1 MRGTPSPLRIAGP
14 EWPSALPGQ
23 RIVFLVEAASRVE
36 RRLVESWI
44 ADRRPADGGAYEVVQ
59 IPCPRRQP
67 SARLGGRRRSSE
79 PALEAALAAGGDPL
93 MAPLRIVW
101 QGPLR
106 GGSRESSFL
115 GLLLTG
121 DPRDPHWLRQ
131 AIVARREPDRC
142 LLVAGEPASA
152 SNLRARWTTTCGFD
166 QTETIGFAEFVRQKA
181 TLALERAERRVRGAR
196 YKVPRLVHEEILGR
210 PSFRGG
216 LNRIAQVRASE
227 SPDAGGS
234 ANGGEGGAG
243 PTSPGRSASSARRL
257 AALTAEAASDL
268 REIAA
273 THSPLVIDLVNHAIR
288 WLYTRGYDEK
298 LVYDEAMMK
307 RIAALEE
314 LHPVVFLPTH
324 KSNLDHLV
332 LQYALHEH
340 GLPPNHTAGGINM
353 NFFPVGQLV
362 RRSGVFFIRRSFRE
376 DAVYK
381 HVLAH
386 YIDYLIEK
394 RFPLEWYIEGGR
406 SRSGK
411 LLPPRFGLLA
421 NVVDAYRRGKSED
434 VLLVPVSIAYDQI
447 QDVGSYVAE
456 QRGGDKERESFAW
469 FVRLIRQLRRRY
481 GRIHLAFGEPVSLR
495 QQLGEADPAGS
506 SPESGEEGLQ
516 RSGARFDLEKLAF
529 EVSVRINRV
538 TPITPTSLAT
548 LALLGATGEALS
560 VRETRASL
568 ASLLEAVKRRGLPTT
583 ADLSHLESD
592 SGVEAT
598 LEALVDSGVLTRFDE
613 GIEPVYCIGDDQQLA
628 AAYYRNTIVHFFVN
642 RAIAE
647 LALLHAG
654 ETEGVGEANAE
665 VVPRFWAEVMRLRD
679 LLKFEFFFPEKEAF
693 REEIRQELSH
703 TAERWEERLA
713 AGELQAEELVR
724 RSSPFSAH
732 RALRPFLES
741 YRVVAD
747 QLVRL
752 DPAQPFD
759 EKRFLAN
766 CIGVG
771 RQYKLQ
777 KRIHAADSISKVLFQ
792 TALRLARNREL
803 LLEGDGRCGPARL
816 AFAQEIHDVL
826 RRVDIIVALAASRRA
841 GFRARVLPEATEA

>member
-1 MRGTPSPLRIAGP
+1 MRGNPSQSRIAGP
-14 EWPSALPGQ
+14 DWPEVLPGR

-36 RRLVESWI
+36 RRLVEAWI
-44 ADRRPADGGAYEVVQ
+44 GENRPAVGETAGFEVVQ
-59 IPCPRRQP
+59 IPCPRRQRRTRMG
-67 SARLGGRRRSSE
+67 AGRRSGE
-79 PALEAALAAGGDPL
+79 PALEAALATGGDPL

-101 QGPLR
+101 LAPLR
-106 GGSRESSFL
+106 NGSREGSFL

-131 AIVARREPDRC
+131 AIVSRREPDRC
-142 LLVAGEPASA
+142 LLVAGEPAYA
-152 SNLRARWTTTCGFD
+152 SNLRERWTTTCGFD

-210 PSFRGG
+210 PGFRGG
-216 LNRIAQVRASE
+216 LSRIVATNRSDAAPEHAREASTSRA
-227 SPDAGGS
+227 
-234 ANGGEGGAG
+234 
-243 PTSPGRSASSARRL
+243 L
-257 AALTAEAASDL
+257 AAITAEAASDL

-307 RIAALEE
+307 RIASLEE

-362 RRSGVFFIRRSFRE
+362 RRSGVFFIRRTFRE

-456 QRGGDKERESFAW
+456 QKGGDKEREGFAW
-469 FVRLIRQLRRRY
+469 FVRLVRQLRRRY

-495 QQLGEADPAGS
+495 QQLGDPDAAPAS
-506 SPESGEEGLQ
+506 E
-516 RSGARFDLEKLAF
+516 RFDLEKVAF

-583 ADLSHLESD
+583 ADFHHLETD
-592 SGVEAT
+592 AGVEAT
-598 LEALVDSGVLTRFDE
+598 LDALVDSDVLTRFDE
-613 GIEPVYCIGDDQQLA
+613 GIEPVYCIGDDQQLT
-628 AAYYRNTIVHFFVN
+628 AAYYRNTIVHYFVN

-647 LALLHAG
+647 LALLHA
-654 ETEGVGEANAE
+654 AE
-665 VVPRFWAEVMRLRD
+665 PATADDVVPRFWAEVMRLRD
-679 LLKFEFFFPEKEAF
+679 LLKFEFFFPEKEVF
-693 REEIRQELSH
+693 RDEIRQELSQ
-703 TAERWEERLA
+703 TAEGWEERLA
-713 AGELQAEELVR
+713 KGQLDPEELVR
-724 RSSPFSAH
+724 RSQPFSAH

-777 KRIHAADSISKVLFQ
+777 RRIHAADSISRVLFQ

-803 LLEGDGRCGPARL
+803 LVEGDEDNGAARL
-816 AFAQEIHDVL
+816 AFANEIHDAL

-841 GFRARVLPEATEA
+841 GFRSRVLPETEEV

>member
-1 MRGTPSPLRIAGP
+1 MRGNSSPPRIAGP
-14 EWPSALPGQ
+14 EWPEVPPGR

-36 RRLVESWI
+36 RRLVEAWI
-44 ADRRPADGGAYEVVQ
+44 ADTRPTASGPESFEVVQ
-59 IPCPRRQP
+59 IPCPRRQRP
-67 SARLGGRRRSSE
+67 TRLGIQRRTPE
-79 PALEAALAAGGDPL
+79 PALEAALATEGDPL

-101 QGPLR
+101 LAPLR
-106 GGSRESSFL
+106 GGSREGSFL

-121 DPRDPHWLRQ
+121 DPRDPNWLRQ
-131 AIVARREPDRC
+131 AVVSRREPDRC
-142 LLVAGEPASA
+142 LVVAGEPAYA
-152 SNLRARWTTTCGFD
+152 SNLRARWAASCGFD

-181 TLALERAERRVRGAR
+181 TLALERAERRLRGAR

-216 LNRIAQVRASE
+216 LRRIAQTQKS
-227 SPDAGGS
+227 
-234 ANGGEGGAG
+234 
-243 PTSPGRSASSARRL
+243 L

-268 REIAA
+268 REMAA

-298 LVYDEAMMK
+298 LVYDEGMMK
-307 RIAALEE
+307 RIAGLEE

-411 LLPPRFGLLA
+411 LLPPRYGLLA

-434 VLLVPVSIAYDQI
+434 VLLVPIAIAYDQI
-447 QDVGSYVAE
+447 QDVGSYAAE
-456 QRGGDKERESFAW
+456 QKGGDKERESFAW
-469 FVRLIRQLRRRY
+469 FVRLVRQLRRRY
-481 GRIHLAFGEPVSLR
+481 GRIYLAFGEPVSLR
-495 QQLGEADPAGS
+495 QQLGDPNAAEASDAPAAS
-506 SPESGEEGLQ
+506 EGL
-516 RSGARFDLEKLAF
+516 RSTARFDLEKLAF

-583 ADLSHLESD
+583 ADFQHLETD
-592 SGVEAT
+592 VGVEAT
-598 LEALVDSGVLTRFDE
+598 LDALVDNDVVTRFDE
-613 GIEPVYCIGDDQQLA
+613 GIEPVYCIGDDQQLT

-647 LALLHAG
+647 LALLHAA
-654 ETEGVGEANAE
+654 EGAGSAVI
-665 VVPRFWAEVMRLRD
+665 PRFWAEVMRLRD

-693 REEIRQELSH
+693 REEIRQELAH
-703 TAERWEERLA
+703 TAERWEEKITT
-713 AGELQAEELVR
+713 GELDPEELVR
-724 RSSPFSAH
+724 RSRPFSAH

-752 DPAQPFD
+752 DPTQPFD
-759 EKRFLAN
+759 EKRFLAL

-803 LLEGDGRCGPARL
+803 LVEGDAGSGAARL
-816 AFAQEIHDVL
+816 AFATEIHDVL
-826 RRVDIIVALAASRRA
+826 RRVDIVVALAASRRA
-841 GFRARVLPEATEA
+841 GFRSRVLPQTEET

>member
-1 MRGTPSPLRIAGP
+1 MRGLQSSPRIAGP

-44 ADRRPADGGAYEVVQ
+44 ADRRPAECGAGAYEVVQ

-67 SARLGGRRRSSE
+67 SPRLGGRRRSSE

-152 SNLRARWTTTCGFD
+152 SNLRERWTTTCGFD

-216 LNRIAQVRASE
+216 LGRIAQNT
-227 SPDAGGS
+227 G
-234 ANGGEGGAG
+234 
-243 PTSPGRSASSARRL
+243 RL

-381 HVLAH
+381 HVFAH

-495 QQLGEADPAGS
+495 QQLGEVDPAAA
-506 SPESGEEGLQ
+506 SPADADDGPQ

-568 ASLLEAVKRRGLPTT
+568 ASLLEAVERRGLPKT
-583 ADLSHLESD
+583 ADFSHLESD
-592 SGVEAT
+592 TGVEAT

-654 ETEGVGEANAE
+654 EADGVGEASAE
-665 VVPRFWAEVMRLRD
+665 VVPRFWTEVMRLRD

-693 REEIRQELSH
+693 REEIRQELAH

-713 AGELQAEELVR
+713 AGELEAEELVR

-803 LLEGDGRCGPARL
+803 LLEGDGRCGAARL

-826 RRVDIIVALAASRRA
+826 RRVDIVVALAASRRA

>member
-1 MRGTPSPLRIAGP
+1 MSGRSSSSRISGP
-14 EWPSALPGQ
+14 EWPTVPAGR
-23 RIVFLVEAASRVE
+23 RIVFLVESASRVE
-36 RRLVESWI
+36 RRLIDAWIEANRPEES
-44 ADRRPADGGAYEVVQ
+44 GAGSYEVVQ
-59 IPCPRRQP
+59 IPCPRR
-67 SARLGGRRRSSE
+67 RGGSRWSQKPQIPD
-79 PALEAALAAGGDPL
+79 PALEAALATSISTGGDPL
-93 MAPLRIVW
+93 MAPLRVVW
-101 QGPLR
+101 LAPLR
-106 GGSRESSFL
+106 NGSRDASFL
-115 GLLLTG
+115 ELLLTG
-121 DPRDPHWLRQ
+121 DPRDPNWLRQ
-131 AIVARREPDRC
+131 SIVARREPDRC
-142 LLVAGEPASA
+142 LLIAGEPAFA
-152 SNLRARWTTTCGFD
+152 SNLRGRWTTTCGFD

-210 PSFRGG
+210 PSFRGEIQ
-216 LNRIAQVRASE
+216 RIAQKFASGARKSRAND
-227 SPDAGGS
+227 PR
-234 ANGGEGGAG
+234 
-243 PTSPGRSASSARRL
+243 RSL
-257 AALTAEAASDL
+257 AALTAQAAADL
-268 REIAA
+268 GEIAA

-288 WLYTRGYDEK
+288 WLYSRGYDEK
-298 LVYDEAMMK
+298 LVYDETMMK
-307 RIAALEE
+307 RIAGLEE
-314 LHPVVFLPTH
+314 HHPVVFLPSH

-362 RRSGVFFIRRSFRE
+362 RRSGVFFIRRTFRK
-376 DAVYK
+376 DPVYK

-411 LLPPRFGLLA
+411 LLPPRYGLLA

-456 QRGGDKERESFAW
+456 QRGGDKERESFSW
-469 FVRLIRQLRRRY
+469 FLRFVRQLKQRS
-481 GRIHLAFGEPVSLR
+481 GRISIAFGEPVSLR
-495 QQLGEADPAGS
+495 QQLGDPGS
-506 SPESGEEGLQ
+506 PDAARASV
-516 RSGARFDLEKLAF
+516 RFDLEKLAF

-560 VRETRASL
+560 VRDTRASL
-568 ASLLEAVKRRGLPTT
+568 ESLLENVKLRGLPTT
-583 ADLSHLESD
+583 ADFHHLDSD
-592 SGVEAT
+592 AGVEAV
-598 LEALVDSGVLTRFDE
+598 LDALVDNDVLTRFDE
-613 GIEPVYCIGDDQQLA
+613 GIEPVYIIGDDQQLA
-628 AAYYRNTIVHFFVN
+628 AAYYRNTIVHHFIN

-654 ETEGVGEANAE
+654 EGQQSA

-693 REEIRQELSH
+693 RDEIRQELEH
-703 TAERWEERLA
+703 TAERWEARLA
-713 AGELQAEELVR
+713 DGSLETEELVR
-724 RSSPFSAH
+724 RSRPFSAH

-752 DPAQPFD
+752 SPSQDFD
-759 EKRFLAN
+759 EKRFLAL
-766 CIGVG
+766 CLGVG

-803 LLEGDGRCGPARL
+803 LREGDAGSTAARL
-816 AFAQEIHDVL
+816 AFAKEIHDVL

-841 GFRARVLPEATEA
+841 GFRARVLPQAGES

>member
-1 MRGTPSPLRIAGP
+1 VPAGR
-14 EWPSALPGQ
+14 
-23 RIVFLVEAASRVE
+23 RIVFLLEAASRVE
-36 RRLVESWI
+36 RRLLEDWVESN
-44 ADRRPADGGAYEVVQ
+44 RPAGRDSGLDQIVA
-59 IPCPRRQP
+59 IPCPRRSKP
-67 SARLGGRRRSSE
+67 ARLGRARRAPD
-79 PALEAALAAGGDPL
+79 PALEAALATAGDPL

-101 QGPLR
+101 LAPLR
-106 GGSRESSFL
+106 GGVRESSFA

-121 DPRDPHWLRQ
+121 DPRDPNWLRQ
-131 AIVARREPDRC
+131 AIVARRSPDRC
-142 LLVAGEPASA
+142 LVVAGEPALA
-152 SNLRARWTTTCGFD
+152 SNLRMRWTALCGSD
-166 QTETIGFAEFVRQKA
+166 ETETIGFADFVRQKA

-216 LNRIAQVRASE
+216 LQRIAQTAKPGAS
-227 SPDAGGS
+227 
-234 ANGGEGGAG
+234 
-243 PTSPGRSASSARRL
+243 L
-257 AALTAEAASDL
+257 AAIGAEAARDL

-288 WLYTRGYDEK
+288 WLYSRGYDER
-298 LVYDEAMMK
+298 LVYDEAAIK

-353 NFFPVGQLV
+353 NFFPVGALV
-362 RRSGVFFIRRSFRE
+362 RRSGVFFIRRSFRG
-376 DAVYK
+376 DPVYR

-386 YIDYLIEK
+386 YVDYLIEK

-411 LLPPRFGLLA
+411 LLPPRYGLLA
-421 NVVDAYRRGKSED
+421 NVVDAWRRGKSED

-456 QRGGDKERESFAW
+456 QKGADKEREGLAW
-469 FVRLIRQLRRRY
+469 FVRLVRQLRRRY

-495 QQLGEADPAGS
+495 QQLGEA
-506 SPESGEEGLQ
+506 
-516 RSGARFDLEKLAF
+516 RSASADADAAAERADRRSDRRFDLEKLAF
-529 EVSVRINRV
+529 EVAVRINRV
-538 TPITPTSLAT
+538 TPITPNSLAT

-560 VRETRASL
+560 VREARESL

-583 ADLSHLESD
+583 ADLHHLETD
-592 SGVEAT
+592 AGVEAT
-598 LEALVDSGVLTRFDE
+598 LEALVGTDVVTRFDE
-613 GIEPVYCIGDDQQLA
+613 GLEPVYCIGDDQQLA
-628 AAYYRNTIVHFFVN
+628 AAYYRNTVVHFFVN

-654 ETEGVGEANAE
+654 EGPRETYVE
-665 VVPRFWAEVMRLRD
+665 RFWAEVMRLRD

-693 REEIRQELSH
+693 RDEIREELSL
-703 TAERWEERLA
+703 TAPRWEEGLA
-713 AGELQAEELVR
+713 AGEVEPEELVR
-724 RSSPFSAH
+724 ASRPFSAH

-747 QLVRL
+747 QLVRQ
-752 DPAQPFD
+752 DEDQPFD
-759 EKRFLAN
+759 EKRFLAR

-771 RQYKLQ
+771 QQYKLQ
-777 KRIHAADSISKVLFQ
+777 KRIHAADSVSRVLFQ
-792 TALRLARNREL
+792 TALRLARNRGL
-803 LLEGDGRCGPARL
+803 LTPPGGGVSGDGTVRVGGGAERL
-816 AFAQEIHDVL
+816 AFAHEIHDAL
-826 RRVDIIVALAASRRA
+826 RRVDIVVALAASRRA
-841 GFRARVLPEATEA
+841 GFRARVLPGTGEGRS

>member
-1 MRGTPSPLRIAGP
+1 MRGPASSPRIAGP
-14 EWPSALPGQ
+14 DWPNALPGQ

-36 RRLVESWI
+36 RGLVEAWI
-44 ADRRPADGGAYEVVQ
+44 ADRRPVDVAPGAYEIVQ
-59 IPCPRRQP
+59 IPCPRRRP
-67 SARLGGRRRSSE
+67 PLRMGRRPHNGD
-79 PALEAALAAGGDPL
+79 PALAAALAAGGDPL

-101 QGPLR
+101 QGRLR
-106 GGSRESSFL
+106 GGSRTGSFL

-131 AIVARREPDRC
+131 AIVSRREPDRC

-152 SNLRARWTTTCGFD
+152 SNLRARWTQACGFD
-166 QTETIGFAEFVRQKA
+166 ETETIGFAEFVRQKA

-216 LNRIAQVRASE
+216 LGRIAA
-227 SPDAGGS
+227 AATGNGS
-234 ANGGEGGAG
+234 
-243 PTSPGRSASSARRL
+243 TRRL
-257 AALTAEAASDL
+257 AALTTEAARDL

-288 WLYTRGYDEK
+288 WLYTRGYDEQ
-298 LVYDEAMMK
+298 LVYDETMMK
-307 RIAALEE
+307 RIASLEE
-314 LHPVVFLPTH
+314 QHPVVFLPTH

-353 NFFPVGQLV
+353 NFFPVGQIV

-376 DAVYK
+376 DTVYK
-381 HVLAH
+381 HVLGH

-411 LLPPRFGLLA
+411 LLPPRYGLLA

-469 FVRLIRQLRRRY
+469 FVRLVRQLRRRY

-495 QQLGEADPAGS
+495 QQLGDPEDHGRDETAPLGADLREANA
-506 SPESGEEGLQ
+506 

-560 VRETRASL
+560 VRDTRASL
-568 ASLLEAVKRRGLPTT
+568 ASLLEDVARRDLPTT
-583 ADLSHLESD
+583 ADFSHLESD
-592 SGVEAT
+592 AGVEAT
-598 LEALVDSGVLTRFDE
+598 LEALVDSGVVTRFDE
-613 GIEPVYCIGDDQQLA
+613 GLEPVYCIGDEQQLA

-654 ETEGVGEANAE
+654 EPPVPGAEQE

-693 REEIRQELSH
+693 REEIREELSH
-703 TAERWEERLA
+703 TAAGWEERLA
-713 AGELQAEELVR
+713 RGDLAPEELVR
-724 RSSPFSAH
+724 LSRPFSAH

-747 QLVRL
+747 QLVRF

-759 EKRFLAN
+759 ERRFLAN

-777 KRIHAADSISKVLFQ
+777 KRIHAADSISRVLFQ

-803 LLEGDGRCGPARL
+803 LAPGDAEVAAARL
-816 AFAQEIHDVL
+816 AFANEIHDVL
-826 RRVDIIVALAASRRA
+826 RRVDIVVALAASRRA
-841 GFRARVLPEATEA
+841 GFRSHVLPPAAEG

>member
-1 MRGTPSPLRIAGP
+1 MRAPSSSRISGP
-14 EWPSALPGQ
+14 EWPDVPAGR
-23 RIVFLVEAASRVE
+23 RIVFLVESASRVE
-36 RRLVESWI
+36 RRLIDAWITANRPEEST
-44 ADRRPADGGAYEVVQ
+44 PAAYEVVQ
-59 IPCPRRQP
+59 IPCPRR
-67 SARLGGRRRSSE
+67 RGRSRWRRKPQTPE
-79 PALEAALAAGGDPL
+79 PALEAALATGGDPL
-93 MAPLRIVW
+93 LAPLRVVW
-101 QGPLR
+101 LAPLR
-106 GGSRESSFL
+106 NGSREASFL
-115 GLLLTG
+115 ELLLTG
-121 DPRDPHWLRQ
+121 DPRDPNWLRQ
-131 AIVARREPDRC
+131 AVVARREPDRC
-142 LLVAGEPASA
+142 LLIAGEPAFA

-210 PSFRGG
+210 PSFRGEIQ
-216 LNRIAQVRASE
+216 RIAQKFATGARKSRAGD
-227 SPDAGGS
+227 PR
-234 ANGGEGGAG
+234 
-243 PTSPGRSASSARRL
+243 RSL
-257 AALTAEAASDL
+257 AALTAQAAADL
-268 REIAA
+268 NEIAA

-288 WLYTRGYDEK
+288 WLYSRGYDEK
-298 LVYDEAMMK
+298 LVYDETMMK
-307 RIAALEE
+307 RIAGLEE
-314 LHPVVFLPTH
+314 QLPIVFLPSH

-362 RRSGVFFIRRSFRE
+362 RRSGVFFIRRTFRK
-376 DAVYK
+376 DPVYK

-411 LLPPRFGLLA
+411 LLPPRYGLLA

-456 QRGGDKERESFAW
+456 QRGGDKERESFSW
-469 FVRLIRQLRRRY
+469 FLRFVRQLKQRS
-481 GRIHLAFGEPVSLR
+481 GRISIAFGEPVSLR
-495 QQLGEADPAGS
+495 QQLGDPGS
-506 SPESGEEGLQ
+506 PDAA
-516 RSGARFDLEKLAF
+516 RSTARFDLEKLAF

-560 VRETRASL
+560 VRDTRASL
-568 ASLLEAVKRRGLPTT
+568 ESLLENVKLRGLPTT
-583 ADLSHLESD
+583 ADLHHLDSD
-592 SGVEAT
+592 AGVAAV
-598 LEALVDSGVLTRFDE
+598 LDALVDNDVLTRFDE
-613 GIEPVYCIGDDQQLA
+613 GIEPVYIIGDDQQLA
-628 AAYYRNTIVHFFVN
+628 AAYYRNTIVHHFVN

-654 ETEGVGEANAE
+654 EGEGGADA

-693 REEIRQELSH
+693 RDEIRQELEH
-703 TAERWEERLA
+703 TAERWEARLA
-713 AGELQAEELVR
+713 DGSLDPEELVR
-724 RSSPFSAH
+724 RSRPFSAH

-752 DPAQPFD
+752 RPSQDFD
-759 EKRFLAN
+759 EKRFLTL

-803 LLEGDGRCGPARL
+803 LAEGESGSIAARL
-816 AFAQEIHDVL
+816 AFANEIHDVL

-841 GFRARVLPEATEA
+841 GFRARVLPERP